1 MKFLALLASVVLS
14 FFPTQ
19 TSQIVGSA
27 VPSTPALIDTYLAT
41 NIDNSQTSMTLAN
54 GLTRAGTAL
63 SGYMC
68 FVIDIN
74 SPTTEYVCGTASST
88 SITSLSRGVDVLNP
102 NSTSSALAYP
112 HRRFASVQISD
123 YPTLQVLVRKVNG
136 TDTWDSKITYTTAP
150 TFSNGNDIINKTYA
164 DNLAIAGAPNGST
177 IQKGIYQEAS
187 TTNIGNGTAVGSTGA
202 DLIVPNKYFNTTSS
216 ATTTVPVTN
225 SSGTLSQGFLDLTQ
239 AFTFSG
245 GVTSTATTSLAATN
259 ITGTATFS
267 TTTRFNGTATTTF
280 ISPVLGAGFT
290 HAQYFTTVGTS
301 TWTKP
306 TDVQRIFVIAIGGGG
321 SGGGSASNVG
331 GGGGAGG
338 RGEKIIDVSATSSVV
353 VTVGAAATS
362 SSFGAYI
369 TANPGNTGGTTS
381 NLADGGS
388 GGTAT
393 GGDINITGDSGSMGV
408 IITGPIYLGG
418 KGGVGYGF
426 SYGNGGHGG
435 GNTTGS
441 AGNQGIVIVYW

>member
-202 DLIVPNKYFNTTSS
+202 DLIVPNSYFHTTSS

-245 GVTSTATTSLAATN
+245 GVTSTATTSL
-259 ITGTATFS
+259 TGTTNVSGQLNVTGNPASFTQIP
-267 TTTRFNGTATTTF
+267 TTTTTSPTSTNQLTTKGYTDLTYPSFISSSSISALINSGTISSISATTTVPTNARYGVVVGNLSTTDNNSITANF
-280 ISPVLGAGFT
+280 QLTMEILRQGVSVTQGYGNIS
-290 HAQYFTTVGTS
+290 
-301 TWTKP
+301 
-306 TDVQRIFVIAIGGGG
+306 
-321 SGGGSASNVG
+321 SGGGSMSSMSASISNNIATITMTGNV
-331 GGGGAGG
+331 
-338 RGEKIIDVSATSSVV
+338 VS
-353 VTVGAAATS
+353 
-362 SSFGAYI
+362 
-369 TANPGNTGGTTS
+369 TASHNYTLSGT
-381 NLADGGS
+381 
-388 GGTAT
+388 
-393 GGDINITGDSGSMGV
+393 
-408 IITGPIYLGG
+408 IYW
-418 KGGVGYGF
+418 F
-426 SYGNGGHGG
+426 
-435 GNTTGS
+435 
-441 AGNQGIVIVYW
+441 